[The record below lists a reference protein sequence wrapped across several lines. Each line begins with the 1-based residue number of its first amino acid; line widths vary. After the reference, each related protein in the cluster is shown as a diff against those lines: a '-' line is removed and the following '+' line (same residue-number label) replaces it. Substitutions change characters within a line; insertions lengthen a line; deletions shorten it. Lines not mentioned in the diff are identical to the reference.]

1 MTGRSP
7 IVRLLEA
14 NRGRHDMHRIFSDWV
29 EIYAIALRN
38 RVDQHRF
45 DDREATFEQI
55 RAGYTEAEMDRFAQ
69 AFAHLVTT
77 MEDDPR
83 DVLGEIYMQL
93 EIADKGNGQFFTPY
107 SISRLM
113 ADMQI
118 NDTIL
123 QTLQKQPY
131 IEVGEPA
138 CGSAGMIVALTQ
150 TLAAHGINYQ
160 QRLHVTGED
169 ISPVS
174 VHMAYIQLTLLH
186 VPALIH
192 RRNSLT
198 METFDTWPTP
208 AHVLDAWDTR
218 LRATDLARQLH
229 ALIGTTPPATDDDDG
244 QTPTEPA
251 TTTAPVRV
259 TPITLDEA
267 S

>member
-1 MTGRSP
+1 MSKTEFTGMHLFDCALVGLGVTAALVWITEYYTSTAFRPVRS
-7 IVRLLEA
+7 IAKASETGHGTNVIQGLAVSLESTA
-14 NRGRHDMHRIFSDWV
+14 LPVVVIAVG
-29 EIYAIALRN
+29 IYLAFHFAGLYGIAL
-38 RVDQHRF
+38 
-45 DDREATFEQI
+45 A
-55 RAGYTEAEMDRFAQ
+55 A
-69 AFAHLVTT
+69 TT
-77 MEDDPR
+77 M
-83 DVLGEIYMQL
+83 LAL
-93 EIADKGNGQFFTPY
+93 
-107 SISRLM
+107 
-113 ADMQI
+113 
-118 NDTIL
+118 
-123 QTLQKQPY
+123 
-131 IEVGEPA
+131 
-138 CGSAGMIVALTQ
+138 AGMIVALTQ